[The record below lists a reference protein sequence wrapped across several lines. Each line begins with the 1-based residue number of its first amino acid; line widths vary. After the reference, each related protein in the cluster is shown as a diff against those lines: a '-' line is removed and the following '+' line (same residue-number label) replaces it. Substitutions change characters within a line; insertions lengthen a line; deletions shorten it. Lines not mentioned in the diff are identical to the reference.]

1 MRFREFCIG
10 AALVLSAAT
19 CRAQAP
25 AGPPLP
31 DPRQLMRDVMAHQK
45 ELDKIREN
53 YTYTSIQ
60 TTQDIDA
67 AGKVAKT
74 ETVEN
79 DCFFVNGHAIERTV
93 KKNGHPL
100 DDHEEQKET
109 GRVTK
114 QVEKAEKTPRDQPL
128 EGGAISISRILEI
141 MDVGAPRRELFRGR
155 PTIVFDFAG
164 RKDAKTHG
172 IAEDASKKLKGTIW
186 VDEAD
191 REVAHL
197 EAVFTDNFHIAG
209 GLVVNLQ
216 KGSSFRFDQAPVNGG
231 LWLPT
236 GAEGNVQARVLLLKN
251 TRQHFTERDSD
262 YKVFSVDTQQNKDAK
277 VVGQK
282 H

>member
-1 MRFREFCIG
+1 MRFSELCVG
-10 AALVLSAAT
+10 AALVLFAAPVRPQT
-19 CRAQAP
+19 PP
-25 AGPPLP
+25 AAPLP
-31 DPRQLMRDVMAHQK
+31 DPRQLMRDVTAHQK
-45 ELDKIREN
+45 ALDQVREN
-53 YTYTSIQ
+53 YTYTSTQ
-60 TTQDIDA
+60 TTQDMDA
-67 AGKVAKT
+67 AGKVTKT

-93 KKNGHPL
+93 KKNGKPL
-100 DDHEEQKET
+100 DDHEQQKET

-128 EGGAISISRILEI
+128 EG
-141 MDVGAPRRELFRGR
+141 
-155 PTIVFDFAG
+155 PTISVG
-164 RKDAKTHG
+164 RVLELMNVGVPRRKDAKTHG
-172 IAEDASKKLKGTIW
+172 IAEDASKKVKGTIW

-191 REVAHL
+191 REMAHL
-197 EAVFTDNFHIAG
+197 EAIFVDNFHIAG

-236 GAEGNVQARVLLLKN
+236 AAEGNIQARVLLFKN
-251 TRQHFTERDSD
+251 ARQHFAERDSD

-282 H
+282 R